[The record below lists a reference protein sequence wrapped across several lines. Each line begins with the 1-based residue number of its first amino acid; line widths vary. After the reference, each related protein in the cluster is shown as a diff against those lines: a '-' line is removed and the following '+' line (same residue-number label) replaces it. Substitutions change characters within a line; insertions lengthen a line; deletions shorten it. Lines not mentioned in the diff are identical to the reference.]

1 MTLADKTPNIYK
13 VLKEQYEKLVNNAI
27 TTSYKKISNKAQDQ
41 INNHGKNKLKD
52 KEVIRRM
59 FVDGKQKY
67 FITSKDHNSNFQNN
81 PIVRLLNPS
90 KNELGRIRQTILDKI
105 NVILR
110 YSLYLN
116 QWKNTQEVIDWFKGI
131 ENKH

>member
-1 MTLADKTPNIYK
+1 M
-13 VLKEQYEKLVNNAI
+13 
-27 TTSYKKISNKAQDQ
+27 
-41 INNHGKNKLKD
+41 
-52 KEVIRRM
+52 EVIRRM
-59 FVDGKQKY
+59 LVDGKQKY
-67 FITSKDHNSNFQNN
+67 FITSKDHNPNFQNN

-116 QWKNTQEVIDWFKGI
+116 QWKNTQEVIDWYKGI

>member
-1 MTLADKTPNIYK
+1 
-13 VLKEQYEKLVNNAI
+13 
-27 TTSYKKISNKAQDQ
+27 
-41 INNHGKNKLKD
+41 
-52 KEVIRRM
+52 M

-67 FITSKDHNSNFQNN
+67 FIKSKDHNPNFQNN

-116 QWKNTQEVIDWFKGI
+116 Q
-131 ENKH
+131 